1 MSLKNR
7 IVAVIA
13 LLAIVVVSM
22 GFISSYLKMTKSES
36 RYNEL
41 AINGNQQLWNLITL
55 KQYTLMGSGIKSITR
70 DRKLKKALVK
80 NDLAVVKENAKT
92 AFNLLEGQKLLNSLQ
107 IIDASGK
114 IVFDVQNPS
123 AQNKINTLAKMVIKK
138 KKILTSIN
146 LNHQGKLQTELVFP
160 ITNRGKVI
168 GAGSYSLSINV
179 AIKQLKERQGSQVYV
194 STIRGDLLS
203 SSEINIDEELANL
216 DLPLKEAKHLAI
228 SKNSNVFSTT
238 ILPIEDISKQLLANI
253 IILSDDTISYKSQQ
267 KINVSAGILLLLISL
282 IMLVFIY
289 WYLNNALKPL
299 HAISQSLQS
308 VSEGDLTVSIDQN
321 ERQDEISEIQRAICN
336 TIKKLHELISQVS
349 PLVIKVNTSSDLLNQ
364 AVEKNQSNIDQQKN
378 NISQVNL
385 AASGVGSAV
394 ASISQFSDEMSK
406 NSQDADEE
414 LKKGSTIIHQT
425 IGSVNNI
432 ASQVDEASAVIN
444 NLFTETETIGSVLD
458 VIKGIAEQ
466 TNLLAL
472 NAAIEAARAG
482 EAGRGFAVVA
492 DEVRTLAGKTQESTV
507 EIEQMIERLRT
518 GASDAVSEMKNSQ
531 EEVTECVDLANK
543 TELSLGIITPQVG
556 EIKDKSIEINQSI
569 DEQKSAIEDIN
580 QNISTIEQVAENS
593 VEKNAEALEISHSLK
608 ELSTNL
614 ENLISQFKV

>member
-1 MSLKNR
+1 MSFKNR
-7 IVAVIA
+7 IVAAVAIM
-13 LLAIVVVSM
+13 AIVIVSM
-22 GFISSYLKMTKSES
+22 GFVSSYLKMAKSES
-36 RYNEL
+36 RYDEL
-41 AINGNQQLWNLITL
+41 SINGNQQLWNLIIL
-55 KQYTLMGSGIKSITR
+55 KQYTLMESGIKSITR

-80 NDLAVVKENAKT
+80 NDLAMVKENAKT
-92 AFNLLEGQKLLNSLQ
+92 AFNLLEGQKVLNSLQ

-114 IVFDVQNPS
+114 IVFDAQNPA
-123 AQNKINTLAKMVIKK
+123 AQNKTNQLAKMVIEKK
-138 KKILTSIN
+138 KTLTSIN
-146 LNHQGKLQTELVFP
+146 LSLQGKLQTELVFP

-168 GAGSYSLSINV
+168 GAGSYTLNINV
-179 AIKQLKERQGSQVYV
+179 AIKQLKERQGSQVYI
-194 STIRGDLLS
+194 STMQDNLIS
-203 SSEINIDEELANL
+203 SSEINIDDELANL
-216 DLPLKEAKHLAI
+216 DLPLNEAKHLAI
-228 SKNSNVFSTT
+228 SKNNNVFSTT
-238 ILPIEDISKQLLANI
+238 ILPIEDISKQLIANI
-253 IILSDDTISYKSQQ
+253 IILTDDTISYKSQQ
-267 KINVSAGILLLLISL
+267 KINVSAAILLLLISL
-282 IMLVFIY
+282 VMLVFIY

-308 VSEGDLTVSIDQN
+308 VSEGDLTVSIEQN
-321 ERQDEISEIQRAICN
+321 KRQDEISEIQRAICN
-336 TIKKLHELISQVS
+336 TIKKLHQLISQVS
-349 PLVIKVNTSSDLLNQ
+349 PLVIKVNSSSDLLNQ

-394 ASISQFSDEMSK
+394 ASISQFSDEMSR

-414 LKKGSTIIHQT
+414 LKKGGSIIHQT
-425 IGSVNNI
+425 IDSVNNI
-432 ASQVDEASAVIN
+432 ASQIDEASTVIN

-507 EIEQMIERLRT
+507 EIEQMIERLRV
-518 GASDAVSEMKNSQ
+518 GASNAVSEMKNSQ

-543 TELSLGIITPQVG
+543 TELSLGIITPKVG
-556 EIKDKSIEINQSI
+556 KIKDKSFEINKSI
-569 DEQKSAIEDIN
+569 DEQKNAIEDIN
-580 QNISTIEQVAENS
+580 QNITTIEQVAENS
-593 VEKNAEALEISHSLK
+593 VEKNAEALDISHSLK